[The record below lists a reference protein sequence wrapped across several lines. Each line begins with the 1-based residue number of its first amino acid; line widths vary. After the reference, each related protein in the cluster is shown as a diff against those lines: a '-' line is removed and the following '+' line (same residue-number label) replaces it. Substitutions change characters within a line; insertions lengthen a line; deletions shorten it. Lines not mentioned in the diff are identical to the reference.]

1 MTCNR
6 LFILKNT
13 EKLILG
19 NPRISLLEISEILAV
34 ERHTIESAATEL
46 VNLSFRTWRQA
57 VVMVKAAEMLIDSD
71 ILIKQLA
78 AELGN
83 GSARAFSRAFR
94 EHVNTSPGRYRRH
107 PHPVPAPPKLEN
119 LPEMSSFPPQM

>member
-6 LFILKNT
+6 LLILKST

-19 NPRISLLEISEILAV
+19 NPRISLLEISE
-34 ERHTIESAATEL
+34 
-46 VNLSFRTWRQA
+46 N
-57 VVMVKAAEMLIDSD
+57 

-78 AELGN
+78 AELGY